1 VQISLRESAYWM
13 EVVST
18 ELYPSDH
25 DDGETPLITLPEHAG
40 LFACA
45 QGTRRLPRK
54 RAERRVG

>member
-1 VQISLRESAYWM
+1 M